1 MAGGTAN
8 EMMKQLVPALVIAVV
23 CALVIPVIGM
33 FGRFFELVAIAGW
46 TVLLLWVM
54 HRARFLPAPVSR
66 LLDRLSPSRRV
77 EAMKAK
83 DREAQRQQ
91 LATLTAER
99 VLTALDDALIGQT
112 VLNVDVARAIEV
124 FAGKKNPGKPLSI
137 IVGGPSGSGRTS
149 FSEGLSA
156 SLSTYGAG
164 RLMRI
169 DCASDS
175 DIDFGEVGAKM
186 GDLLSPVLLLDN
198 VDKIG
203 DQRQAGRVMAELTR
217 LVDGGMVA
225 GKPLMR
231 RCIVVMTVLVEQAV
245 AADVHRQGTDK
256 PDDLS
261 LLMRHAV
268 RATRRIPEDLVDR
281 VDLVEIMKP
290 LADLDQIAI
299 VWKTFCSMAF
309 KEHDITIV
317 EEGLGSGDGIED
329 FLIGARERWL
339 KAGVNGAREAA
350 RYIAKTADSALVAA
364 SRAGHT
370 RVRARWDRQAGQ
382 MRLDPIPTE
391 EAPRDFG
398 SAGAKAG
405 SAKVRAGRALDASAE
420 SVHDHAPIDAGTE
433 QRAER

>member
-8 EMMKQLVPALVIAVV
+8 EMMKQLIPALIIAVV

-33 FGRFFELVAIAGW
+33 FGRFFEVVAIAGW

-54 HRARFLPAPVSR
+54 HRARLLPAPVSR

-99 VLTALDDALIGQT
+99 VQTALDDALIGQST
-112 VLNVDVARAIEV
+112 LNANVARAIDI

-137 IVGGPSGSGRTS
+137 IVAGPSGSGRTS
-149 FSEGLSA
+149 FSECLSA
-156 SLSTYGAG
+156 SLASYGAG
-164 RLMRI
+164 RLMRV
-169 DCASDS
+169 DCANDS
-175 DIDFGEVGAKM
+175 EIDFGDIGAKM
-186 GDLLSPVLLLDN
+186 GDLLVPVLLLDN

-217 LVDGGMVA
+217 LVDAGIVA

-231 RCIVVMTVLVEQAV
+231 RCIVVMTLLVDHAV
-245 AADVHRQGTDK
+245 AADVHRQGAER
-256 PDDLS
+256 PDELS
-261 LLMRHAV
+261 LLVRHAV

-290 LADLDQIAI
+290 LGDLDQIAI
-299 VWKTFCSMAF
+299 VWKTFCSMAL
-309 KEHDITIV
+309 KEHDITIG
-317 EEGLGSGDGIED
+317 EEGLGPGDGIED

-350 RYIAKTADSALVAA
+350 RYIANTADSALVAA

-382 MRLDPIPTE
+382 MRLDPIPAE
-391 EAPRDFG
+391 KMPHDVAN
-398 SAGAKAG
+398 AGGAQAG
-405 SAKVRAGRALDASAE
+405 SRVRVRSGRALDSSIE
-420 SVHDHAPIDAGTE
+420 TVHEIDAGAE